1 MKTGNVDD
9 GTHCSSHSGACVG
22 GVCVDMPD
30 YSASISTPA
39 PPTPAPSTPAPSTPA
54 PPTPAPP
61 TPAPQTVAPASG
73 NDNDNDNL
81 KARCVCERE
90 REYCTYIVAEYNIL
104 GICIRCSVLALET

>member
-30 YSASISTPA
+30 YSASIS
-39 PPTPAPSTPAPSTPA
+39 
-54 PPTPAPP
+54 TPAPP